1 MANTNP
7 RNPNASPEP
16 TRQSQQVAGKRPTAD
31 SPALRFSQYDKGQ
44 PNDPPDSSTGTSRG
58 TKVKRRYNCRSPPE
72 LSGADPVIQET
83 NVDPPAILA
92 HQEVTAQ
99 PPPIVPTDRQEPTVQ
114 QPSIVPNPPKID
126 EPSPKGTMPTLVPLP
141 ASGITPAVGNWF
153 YLEQS
158 NWSPYLTP
166 PQLINA
172 SSLGNGQDMSPL
184 DVNLPTATTLE

>member
-44 PNDPPDSSTGTSRG
+44 PKDPPESSAGTSAG
-58 TKVKRRYNCRSPPE
+58 TTLKRCINRKSPSE
-72 LSGADPVIQET
+72 LLLHGPVIQET
-83 NVDPPAILA
+83 NVEPPVVLD
-92 HQEVTAQ
+92 HQEVMAQ
-99 PPPIVPTDRQEPTVQ
+99 PPPIVPA
-114 QPSIVPNPPKID
+114 PSKID